1 MEAKQLIV
9 KSVLDAWNSRIEA
22 ANKMFDSLSDEDL
35 QKEVSPGRNRAI
47 YLLGHLA
54 LVHDKMLPLLNFEPQ
69 HYAHL
74 EDTFLN
80 KPDKSVSEIPS
91 AKELRAIWKN
101 VNSKLATHYSNLS
114 ADEWFQKHSSVSE
127 EDFVKEPHRNR
138 LNIIIGRT
146 NHLQYHIGQVALIKK
161 QGHEK

>member
-1 MEAKQLIV
+1 METQKQLIV

-22 ANKMFDSLSDEDL
+22 ADKIFASFTDEDL

-54 LVHDKMLPLLNFEPQ
+54 LVHDKMLPLLNLEPQ
-69 HYAHL
+69 HYVHL

-91 AKELRAIWKN
+91 AKEVRAIWKN
-101 VNSKLATHYSNLS
+101 VNSKLTTHFNKLS
-114 ADEWFQKHSSVSE
+114 PDEWFQKHSSVSA

-138 LNIIIGRT
+138 LNVVIGRT

-161 QGHEK
+161 